1 MLAARLVNLIETH
14 SDSLS
19 QGLLRKLLASD
30 RTADLRK
37 VPEAELEERTYEIY
51 RNLSDWLLNKTEADI
66 ERRYTEIGLRRAQQD
81 VAFSHFLWAI
91 VATKAHL
98 HEFLRREGLVD
109 TTVELIGEVELLQ
122 ALDQFFDRALYHA
135 SVGYER
141 ARNSKA
147 A

>member
-1 MLAARLVNLIETH
+1 MLAARLVNLIEAR
-14 SDSLS
+14 SQQLS
-19 QGLLRKLLASD
+19 EGLLKKLLASE
-30 RTADLRK
+30 RTADLRR
-37 VPEAELEERTYEIY
+37 VPEGELAERTYEIY
-51 RNLSDWLLNKTEADI
+51 RNLSDWLLTKTEDDI
-66 ERRYTEIGLRRAQQD
+66 ERRYTEIGARRAQQG

-122 ALDQFFDRALYHA
+122 ALDQFFDRALYYA

-141 ARNSKA
+141 ARNAKA

>member
-1 MLAARLVNLIETH
+1 MLAVRLVNLIEAH
-14 SDSLS
+14 SQQLS
-19 QGLLRKLLASD
+19 EGLLKKLLTSE
-30 RTADLRK
+30 RTTDLHK
-37 VPEAELEERTYEIY
+37 VPQEELVERTYEIY
-51 RNLSDWLLNKTEADI
+51 RNLSDWLLSKTEADI
-66 ERRYTEIGLRRAQQD
+66 ERRYTEIGARRAQQG

-91 VATKAHL
+91 SATKTHL

-109 TTVELIGEVELLQ
+109 STVELIGELELLQ

-141 ARNSKA
+141 ARQTRA

>member
-1 MLAARLVNLIETH
+1 MLAARLVNLIEAH
-14 SDSLS
+14 SQPLAE
-19 QGLLRKLLASD
+19 GLLKKLLTSE

-37 VPEAELEERTYEIY
+37 VPEKELEERTYEIY

-66 ERRYTEIGLRRAQQD
+66 ERRYTEIGQRRAQQG

-109 TTVELIGEVELLQ
+109 KPVELIGEMELLQ

-135 SVGYER
+135 SVGHER
-141 ARNSKA
+141 ARNARA

>member
-1 MLAARLVNLIETH
+1 MMAARLVNLIEAH
-14 SDSLS
+14 SEQLS
-19 QGLLRKLLASD
+19 QGLLHKLLASE

-37 VPEAELEERTYEIY
+37 VPVDELRERTYEIY

-66 ERRYTEIGLRRAQQD
+66 ERRYAEIGQRRAQQG
-81 VAFSHFLWAI
+81 VNFSHFLWAI

-98 HEFLRREGLVD
+98 HEFLGLVD
-109 TTVELIGEVELLQ
+109 TTMELIGEVELLQ

-141 ARNSKA
+141 ARNAKA